1 MKISTCDV
9 TFNSL
14 GLDCNRCNW
23 GLCKGWSF
31 QRVDSRSGLALSFVS
46 RYLDTTI
53 KPSHSFFIYCVSM
66 GQSSVLFGG
75 AIHSGKLRLFVGQ
88 WHVFDPNCYC
98 NAHDEYPSYVNKTAV
113 VTFNPRNMDVIAMRT
128 FIATRLYTS
137 LGAQL
142 ESITN
147 AVS

>member
-1 MKISTCDV
+1 M
-9 TFNSL
+9 
-14 GLDCNRCNW
+14 
-23 GLCKGWSF
+23 
-31 QRVDSRSGLALSFVS
+31 
-46 RYLDTTI
+46 
-53 KPSHSFFIYCVSM
+53 KPSHSFFYILCIDGTVERPLQRSHP
-66 GQSSVLFGG
+66 L
-75 AIHSGKLRLFVGQ
+75 SGKLRPFVGQ
-88 WHVFDPNCYC
+88 WHVFDPNCYGG

-137 LGAQL
+137 LGVQL